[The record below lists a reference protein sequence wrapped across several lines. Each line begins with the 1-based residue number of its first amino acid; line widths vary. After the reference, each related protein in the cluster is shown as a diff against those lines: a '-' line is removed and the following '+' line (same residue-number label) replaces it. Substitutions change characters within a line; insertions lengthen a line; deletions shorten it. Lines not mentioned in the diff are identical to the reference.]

1 MKKKSEKSNLII
13 LGIICLL
20 PCLIIGISNY
30 LILYLK
36 YIRRKN
42 TIRIIDIKN
51 MRTPIIFACS
61 IIFPINVICC
71 YYVYELFFEKIIS
84 DNLIMN
90 SHEIMIIS
98 ITIFILISSIIIIGM
113 NISVVYLGV
122 VFNLDQKIIICPH
135 DMQSYKIL
143 DYIILKFIF
152 NYASVD
158 IINIYDINKISRG
171 YGKELYLHGK
181 FGSRRIKMSSKQKR
195 DECLSIIQ
203 NIIKQKGIMICEI
216 ESY

>member
-1 MKKKSEKSNLII
+1 MKKKSKKSNLII
-13 LGIICLL
+13 LGIVCLL
-20 PCLIIGISNY
+20 PCLIIGILNY

-51 MRTPIIFACS
+51 MCTPIMFACS
-61 IIFPINVICC
+61 VVLPINVICC
-71 YYVYELFFEKIIS
+71 YYVYELFFEKIMY
-84 DNLIMN
+84 DNLVMN
-90 SHEIMIIS
+90 SYEIMIIC
-98 ITIFILISSIIIIGM
+98 ITIFILIISIIIIGM
-113 NISVVYLGV
+113 NMSVVYFGI
-122 VFNLDQKIIICPH
+122 VFDLDQKIIICPH

-195 DECLSIIQ
+195 DECISTIQ
-203 NIIKQKGIMICEI
+203 NIIKQKGMMLCEI